1 VTRAVSG
8 LMPNIRRCE
17 GSVCRER
24 NMSTVSDLLIEKSS
38 KVETEI
44 AFSLLCF
51 GFENYVNF
59 FSVKL
64 YIKKLSK
71 STYLLLTGGV

>member
-1 VTRAVSG
+1 
-8 LMPNIRRCE
+8 
-17 GSVCRER
+17 
-24 NMSTVSDLLIEKSS
+24 MSTVSDLLIEKSS